1 MIVCFAKLCSIS
13 PVKDGLRNWFV
24 IPATPRHKEAKKR
37 KILAEFSVS
46 YRTEQRIQLASNPK
60 QKRRIAVRLLRYR
73 TIEKPRTDL
82 DLNRRMEQ
90 LIVIAKA
97 LASEVESLQTEFF
110 TDRKRERQID
120 LANDGFDFYREVE
133 RYEIELIKNAL
144 DLCEG
149 NQARAAKLLTMKPT
163 TLNAK
168 MKHYG
173 LNPVRSIIAQTK

>member
-1 MIVCFAKLCSIS
+1 M
-13 PVKDGLRNWFV
+13 
-24 IPATPRHKEAKKR
+24 
-37 KILAEFSVS
+37 
-46 YRTEQRIQLASNPK
+46 
-60 QKRRIAVRLLRYR
+60 RLLRYR

-82 DLNRRMEQ
+82 DLNHRVEQ

-97 LASEVESLQTEFF
+97 LASEIETLQTEFF

-120 LANDGFDFYREVE
+120 FDNDGFDFYREVE

-149 NQARAAKLLTMKPT
+149 NQTRAARLLTMKPT

-173 LNPVRSIIAQTK
+173 LSPVRSIIPQTQGSLRRRDSRASE